1 MGDTAM
7 NKILRQILTTALLVT
22 VWTASGA
29 IPSAY
34 AGNPD
39 KIIVV
44 HTNDIHGRVAT
55 DEKMV
60 IGMAKLKTFV
70 ERLQAANP
78 NLLIL
83 DAGDAFHGLPIITL
97 GQGEGMIGLMNN
109 VGYDAM
115 VPGNHDFNYGWRRLL
130 TISQGLNFPMV
141 AANVRQKDGSLLFPP
156 YTIKTV
162 GGYRIGILGLAT
174 PETSYM
180 TNPANIEGLSFTD
193 PIAEAA
199 EIVSELRE
207 KRKVDIVIAI
217 THLGLNP
224 DSPTTSRLL
233 ADSVPGIDLIVDG
246 HSHTVLPV
254 GQNTKG
260 ALIVST
266 GCYTN
271 YFGKVILEIENKKVI
286 SARAMLY
293 SNLDLRLVPADA
305 TIAATTK
312 KLQDNQAFLGKSIVG
327 NSSVDLDGEIGNV
340 RTRQTNLGAIVA
352 EAAMTAGRADIAIIN
367 GGSIRASISAGEISK
382 LDVISVLPFGNL
394 VITKKITGAQLK
406 AALENGLFSYPTP
419 VGRFPQVAGFTYVAD
434 YSRPAG
440 DRVTA
445 IDYQGRPVSSDQV
458 LLLATNDFL
467 ASGGDGYIMLAG
479 SKLKGEY
486 LALDEAVITYLQTT
500 PFFNQP

>member
-1 MGDTAM
+1 M
-7 NKILRQILTTALLVT
+7 NNIFRQIITFALLLAIWASPGVIP
-22 VWTASGA
+22 TAAASV
-29 IPSAY
+29 
-34 AGNPD
+34 PD
-39 KIIVV
+39 KLIVV
-44 HTNDIHGRVAT
+44 HTNDIHGRVVT

-97 GQGEGMIGLMNN
+97 GQGEGMISLMNA

-130 TISQGLNFPMV
+130 TISQGLNFPMI
-141 AANVRQKDGSLLFPP
+141 AANIRQKDGSRLFPP

-199 EIVSELRE
+199 EIVAELRE
-207 KRKVDIVIAI
+207 KRNVDIVIAI

-266 GCYTN
+266 GYYTN
-271 YFGKVILEIENKKVI
+271 YFGKVTLAIQDKKVI
-286 SARAMLY
+286 SAKAMLY
-293 SNLDLRLVPADA
+293 SNLDLQLVPAEA
-305 TIAATTK
+305 TMTANLK
-312 KLQDNQAFLGKSIVG
+312 KLQDSQAFLGKIIVG
-327 NSSVDLDGEIGNV
+327 NTPVDLDGEMNNV
-340 RTRQTNLGAIVA
+340 RTRQTNLGTIVA
-352 EAAMTAGRADIAIIN
+352 EAVLTAGKADIAIIN
-367 GGSIRASISAGEISK
+367 GGGIRASIPAGSISK
-382 LDVISVLPFGNL
+382 LDIVSVLPFGNL
-394 VITKKITGAQLK
+394 VVTKKITGSQLK
-406 AALENGLFSYPTP
+406 AALENGLYSYPTP
-419 VGRFPQVAGFTYVAD
+419 VGRFPQVAGFTFTAD
-434 YSRPAG
+434 FSRPAG

-445 IDYQGRPVSSDQV
+445 IDHQGRPILSDQV
-458 LLLATNDFL
+458 LLLATNDFM
-467 ASGGDGYIMLAG
+467 ANGGDGYTMLADN
-479 SKLKGEY
+479 KLEGEY
-486 LALDEAVITYLQTT
+486 VAMDEALITYFQELPSAAKQ
-500 PFFNQP
+500 